1 MFSSTWLGTSKET
14 IILLLNNLQPSK
26 LNISIKKV
34 TWGFLFVCFYIFSL
48 NLLGWHW
55 LIRFYRFQ
63 VYISMIHDLYIALCL
78 HLKPNHPPSPWI
90 RPPLPFTA
98 PRPLPSGNHHTVVCV
113 YECQFYIP
121 HMNEIIWFLVFAD
134 WHISLSTIFSGS
146 IYVVANGSISS
157 FPMTEQCSIVYVDHI
172 FFIQPFVEGH
182 FVVDSISWPWW
193 TMLNEHRSVYI

>member
-34 TWGFLFVCFYIFSL
+34 TWGVLFVCFYIFSL

-121 HMNEIIWFLVFAD
+121 HESEIIWFLAFSN
-134 WHISLSTIFSGS
+134 WLISLSIIFSRS
-146 IYVVANGSISS
+146 IHVVADGSVSS
-157 FPMTEQCSIVYVDHI
+157 FLTAEEFSIVCVHRL
-172 FFIQPFVEGH
+172 FFIQSLIKGH
-182 FVVDSISWPWW
+182 FCCLHVLATV
-193 TMLNEHRSVYI
+193 MLQ